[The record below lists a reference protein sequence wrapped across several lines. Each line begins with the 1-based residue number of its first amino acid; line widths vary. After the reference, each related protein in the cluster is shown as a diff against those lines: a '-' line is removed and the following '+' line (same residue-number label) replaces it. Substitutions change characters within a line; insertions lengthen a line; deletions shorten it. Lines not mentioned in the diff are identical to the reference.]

1 MNMIGFHS
9 RCLGYGVGWQFYV
22 FAGCRPAAPSLC
34 VPEGTLPTTFQG
46 FTVSALSSLPDAYH
60 TIAQPQRE
68 KGTYFEDLTVCYLR
82 NEPKYRDLYESVLT
96 HAK

>member
-1 MNMIGFHS
+1 M
-9 RCLGYGVGWQFYV
+9 
-22 FAGCRPAAPSLC
+22 
-34 VPEGTLPTTFQG
+34 
-46 FTVSALSSLPDAYH
+46 SALSSLPDAYH